1 MSAGGLQ
8 KRLLLLPSEGCAFRL
23 PSLQK
28 LCCGCGGR
36 GAWGCAIPYFS
47 ALSFER
53 ALWEKQTKY
62 SKQTNNT
69 FCYYLV
75 NKDLKIQISAKLFFV
90 KSISRKKFR
99 EIGWLFKIVF
109 GTQWVLYN
117 SKKRRGR
124 SKDQPHQRLVS
135 TAVTSLIQG
144 PDSWTVKPPPEKDEN
159 FLFNCCWR
167 LRACVWFHEKN
178 GDVAHTYS

>member
-36 GAWGCAIPYFS
+36 GAWGCAIPTS
-47 ALSFER
+47 LLCLSSGHY
-53 ALWEKQTKY
+53 EKNRLNIQNKHKLNLLLLF
-62 SKQTNNT
+62 SKQRFENSN
-69 FCYYLV
+69 FCEV
-75 NKDLKIQISAKLFFV
+75 I
-90 KSISRKKFR
+90 FR
-99 EIGWLFKIVF
+99 EINFTKNFVKLVDILKIVF